1 MEDIKQQPSA
11 GTEILDGA
19 QNAVIDAV
27 STVSE
32 MIEKTTAES
41 VFSQKNEHEAFYLE
55 AEFWV
60 GFSFVLVVIVLARP
74 LFRALK
80 NMLLSRRDKIVA
92 QFDEA
97 QKIRDDAQKLY
108 ADYERKSADV
118 DKEVGQ
124 IFEKARLEVQAFT
137 DAQAK
142 ILDEEF
148 ARKQKEADA
157 LILSSKE
164 KNQKEMDADI
174 SEKTI
179 ALTKQYLKMSLDEQ
193 TKSKLIDESIARI
206 TQI

>member
-1 MEDIKQQPSA
+1 MDDIKQQPSA

-19 QNAVIDAV
+19 QSAVIDAV

-41 VFSQKNEHEAFYLE
+41 VFSQKEHEAFYLE

-60 GFSFVLVVIVLARP
+60 GFSFILVVIVLARP
-74 LFRALK
+74 FFKALK
-80 NMLLSRRDKIVA
+80 NMLISRRDKIVA

-124 IFEKARLEVQAFT
+124 IFEKANLEVQAFT
-137 DAQAK
+137 DAQTK

-148 ARKQKEADA
+148 ARRQKEADA

-206 TQI
+206 IQI

>member
-19 QNAVIDAV
+19 QSAVIDAV

-41 VFSQKNEHEAFYLE
+41 VFSQKEHEAFYLE

-74 LFRALK
+74 LFKALK
-80 NMLLSRRDKIVA
+80 NMLISRRDKIVA

-118 DKEVGQ
+118 EKEVGE

-137 DAQAK
+137 DAQTK

-148 ARKQKEADA
+148 ARRQKEADA

-179 ALTKQYLKMSLDEQ
+179 ALTKQYLMMSLDEQ

-206 TQI
+206 IQI

>member
-19 QNAVIDAV
+19 QSAVIDAV

-41 VFSQKNEHEAFYLE
+41 VFSQKEHEAFYLE

-74 LFRALK
+74 LFKALK
-80 NMLLSRRDKIVA
+80 NMLISRRDKIVA

-118 DKEVGQ
+118 EKEVGE

-137 DAQAK
+137 DAQTK

-148 ARKQKEADA
+148 TRRQKEADA

-179 ALTKQYLKMSLDEQ
+179 ALTRQYLKMSLDEQ

-206 TQI
+206 IQI

>member
-41 VFSQKNEHEAFYLE
+41 VFSQKEHEAFYLE

-74 LFRALK
+74 LFKALK
-80 NMLLSRRDKIVA
+80 NMLISRRDKIVA

-137 DAQAK
+137 DAQTK

-148 ARKQKEADA
+148 ARRQKEADA

-206 TQI
+206 TRI

>member
-60 GFSFVLVVIVLARP
+60 GFSFVLVVIVLAKP
-74 LFRALK
+74 LFKALK
-80 NMLLSRRDKIVA
+80 NMLILRRDKIVA

-108 ADYERKSADV
+108 AEYERKSANV

-137 DAQAK
+137 DAQTK

-148 ARKQKEADA
+148 AKRQKEADA

>member
-137 DAQAK
+137 DAQTK

-148 ARKQKEADA
+148 AKRQKEADA

-206 TQI
+206 TRI